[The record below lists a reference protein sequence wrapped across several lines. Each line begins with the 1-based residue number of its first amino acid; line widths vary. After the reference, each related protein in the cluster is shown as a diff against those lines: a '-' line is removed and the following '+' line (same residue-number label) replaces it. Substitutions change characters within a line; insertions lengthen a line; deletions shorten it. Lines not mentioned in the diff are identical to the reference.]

1 MGDIAGF
8 HCGGEA
14 ALVRKLVPWGSG
26 WDGAGVPDAGFG
38 EMTRA
43 AAAARTQAL
52 SAMMRM
58 IARLNAVALNSAARP
73 KMMLAAPK
81 ATAV

>member
-1 MGDIAGF
+1 MHRGF
-8 HCGGEA
+8 CHCGRE
-14 ALVRKLVPWGSG
+14 ALVPEPAPRGSG
-26 WDGAGVPDAGFG
+26 WEAAAAPDAGFG
-38 EMTRA
+38 EITRA
-43 AAAARTQAL
+43 PAVARTQVL